1 MSQAHHGVSGLVGK
15 LVTELEVN
23 CDAEKYYKIW
33 KHHEEVPQA
42 VSHLFTGVKVIQG
55 DGLVSGCIK
64 EWDYVFEGK
73 AMSAKEETT
82 HDDEARTLHHRLF
95 EGELM
100 KDYKKFDSIIQVNPK
115 PNGHGCIV
123 TWSIEYEKMKE
134 DSPVPFGYLAFFH
147 QNIVDI
153 NSHLCYLMA
162 PHGVSG
168 LAGKLITE
176 YEVSCDADKYY
187 KIYKHAEDVQ
197 KAIPHLCIDVKV
209 INGDATRSGCIK
221 EWNFIIEGKMVRSV
235 EETIHN
241 DETKTIH
248 HRFTK
253 FDSVI
258 QVNPKPNGNGSVVT
272 RSIAYEKINEDSPTP
287 FAYIL
292 FSHQAIEDM
301 NKYLC
306 DSE

>member
-1 MSQAHHGVSGLVGK
+1 MAHHGVSGLVGK

-23 CDAEKYYKIW
+23 CDADKYYKMW

-55 DGLVSGCIK
+55 DGLLSGCIK
-64 EWDYVFEGK
+64 EWDYIFEGN

-82 HDDEARTLHHRLF
+82 HDDGARNLHHRLF

-100 KDYKKFDSIIQVNPK
+100 KDYKKFDSIIEVNPK

-123 TWSIEYEKMKE
+123 TWSIVYEKMKE

-147 QNIVDI
+147 KNI
-153 NSHLCYLMA
+153 
-162 PHGVSG
+162 
-168 LAGKLITE
+168 
-176 YEVSCDADKYY
+176 VSCDADKYY

-209 INGDATRSGCIK
+209 INGDATRSGCVK

-235 EETIHN
+235 EETTHN

-248 HRFTK
+248 HRVFEGDLMKDYKK

-272 RSIAYEKINEDSPTP
+272 RSIAYEKINKDSPTP